1 MRIPIIIIAAV
12 MAAAPAVAQ
21 DITGQ
26 GRVTRQ
32 VTVRMSDLDLTTA
45 AGGRAAVGR
54 IARAA
59 GEACGGQPSFQ
70 PDLITL
76 SSAYRRCRADAMA
89 VAVAKVDFPAV
100 SRAYAEIRGSRI
112 AVASR

>member
-1 MRIPIIIIAAV
+1 MRIPIIMIAAV

-21 DITGQ
+21 DIAAP

-32 VTVRMSDLDLTTA
+32 VAVRMSDLDLTTA
-45 AGGRAAVGR
+45 AGGRTAVGR

-59 GEACGGQPSFQ
+59 GEACGGQPSVQ

-76 SSAYRRCRADAMA
+76 SSAYRRCRADAIA
-89 VAVAKVDFPAV
+89 AAVAKLDFPVVA
-100 SRAYAEIRGSRI
+100 RAYAKSHRSRI
-112 AVASR
+112 AIASR